1 MTVTTDTEALV
12 RGAYHLAEGD
22 VLDVQGFI
30 DLFAE
35 DGVLNGIG
43 GVSGQ
48 ESYRG
53 EQLGDVVVWM
63 GKLFP
68 GAHRELHRVNVLGDV
83 VAIEVSIQG
92 TFLGPFETPAGVIQ
106 PTGPRSTSRPPTSGT
121 CATAR
126 SRCSTATSLLP
137 PCSRSSA
144 YCRTT
149 RPQSRRP
156 RPNDKADRQGCAA
169 AEQPRPSG
177 RVTQGSDG
185 LLSSCDPLDLD
196 RGRGRASPGGSGAT
210 REQRRIRGARGHS
223 RRDGGPT
230 RDCLGGLVHEYYEAA
245 A

>member
-1 MTVTTDTEALV
+1 MPGWEMTVTTDTEALV
-12 RGAYHLAEGD
+12 RRAYHLAEGD

-35 DGVLNGIG
+35 DGVFNGIG

-48 ESYRG
+48 RATG
-53 EQLGDVVVWM
+53 
-63 GKLFP
+63 
-68 GAHRELHRVNVLGDV
+68 
-83 VAIEVSIQG
+83 VSNW
-92 TFLGPFETPAGVIQ
+92 
-106 PTGPRSTSRPPTSGT
+106 
-121 CATAR
+121 

-169 AEQPRPSG
+169 AEQPRTSG

-185 LLSSCDPLDLD
+185 LLSSYDLLDLD
-196 RGRGRASPGGSGAT
+196 R
-210 REQRRIRGARGHS
+210 
-223 RRDGGPT
+223 
-230 RDCLGGLVHEYYEAA
+230 VEAEHLHVRQHA
-245 A
+245 LPR